1 MIDLSGY
8 SLADMRKLQGQVAN
22 EIRTRQ
28 GQELENA
35 RAQIEEIA
43 RGVGMPLAE
52 LFSKAAKSGS
62 KSKGAQVAA
71 RYRHPD
77 DETKAWSGRGRQP
90 RWVVESLESGKSL
103 KDLEIANPT

>member
-8 SLADMRKLQGQVAN
+8 SLADMRNLQEKIAK
-22 EIRTRQ
+22 EIKTRQ

-43 RGVGMPLAE
+43 RSVGMPLAE

-62 KSKGAQVAA
+62 KSNSAKVAA
-71 RYRHPD
+71 RYRHPN
-77 DETKAWSGRGRQP
+77 DEKKAWTGRGRQP
-90 RWVVESLESGKSL
+90 KWVVEWLESGKSL
-103 KDLEIANPT
+103 KDLEIARPT